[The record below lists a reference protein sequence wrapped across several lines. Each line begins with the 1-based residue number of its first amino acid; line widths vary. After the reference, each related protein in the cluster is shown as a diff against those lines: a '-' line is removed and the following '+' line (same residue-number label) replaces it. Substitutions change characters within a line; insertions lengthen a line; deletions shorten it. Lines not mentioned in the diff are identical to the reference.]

1 MKSKIIISAFLLIG
15 LSVAFNACKKK
26 ADTGGLIV
34 KVKLS
39 GSSAFVSGAEV
50 GLSTSQANLDNSVY
64 VQDKITDSNGKVDFG
79 QLKPGTYYY
88 DGYYDIGSD
97 DYYGEGQVEIV
108 AGKDSEQI
116 LNVD

>member
-1 MKSKIIISAFLLIG
+1 MKSKIIISALLLLG

-39 GSSAFVSGAEV
+39 GSSSFIAGAEV
-50 GLSTSQANLDNSVY
+50 GLSTSQANLDNSIY
-64 VQDKITDSNGKVDFG
+64 VQDKTTDATGKVDFG

-88 DGYYDIGSD
+88 DGYHDAGSD
-97 DYYGEGQVEIV
+97 DYYGEGTVEIV

-116 LNVD
+116 LTLD